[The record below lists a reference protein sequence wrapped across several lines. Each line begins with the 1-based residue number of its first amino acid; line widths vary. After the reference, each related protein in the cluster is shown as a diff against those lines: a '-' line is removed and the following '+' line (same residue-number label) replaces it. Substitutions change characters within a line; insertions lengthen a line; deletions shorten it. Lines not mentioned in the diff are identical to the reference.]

1 MNTLPEKD
9 FEKETEA
16 KTENAALVEMDLVKM
31 QMELHL
37 FCCVESSSS
46 PPRPPL
52 HKKTTTTRSWRSAKD
67 LQSAVVHLPRAQFSD
82 AIAALKDQ
90 GRQIA
95 AMVPGTVQLNMFTW
109 NKRLAEYVKTR
120 QAKKAMQLFQHLQ
133 QDGMKPDKFTFVQVL
148 NACASHGGCT
158 KSVQQ
163 DAIMDCCLLDCP
175 DYKTCEMWTRA
186 QDIGTL

>member
-1 MNTLPEKD
+1 MMASSSL
-9 FEKETEA
+9 
-16 KTENAALVEMDLVKM
+16 
-31 QMELHL
+31 QELHL

-90 GRQIA
+90 GR
-95 AMVPGTVQLNMFTW
+95 
-109 NKRLAEYVKTR
+109 R
-120 QAKKAMQLFQHLQ
+120 
-133 QDGMKPDKFTFVQVL
+133 
-148 NACASHGGCT
+148 CT

-186 QDIGTL
+186 QGIGTL